1 MNASSIIKRQSRT
14 ESSTLRSKPRRIS
27 TISGSAGSREQ
38 SNGRALLEEWP
49 RRISSDAGED
59 MEISLCSSSNKKVAF
74 SPYSRLHVYQVDEE
88 AERKKS
94 YGSSERKVFQA
105 QALHDAFRI
114 QALIKSC
121 PYEGGLAI
129 RYLMDKNLLSSEEL
143 LGIENLIMGAEKV
156 IKERRLHTTL
166 VLETQKELLEKND
179 ENIYQTLANV
189 ATRRSVKTLQ
199 KARLRAALAA

>member
-1 MNASSIIKRQSRT
+1 MNASSIVKRQSKT
-14 ESSTLRSKPRRIS
+14 EPSALKSKPRRVS
-27 TISGSAGSREQ
+27 ALSETAGSQEQ
-38 SNGRALLEEWP
+38 GQGRALLEEWP
-49 RRISSDAGED
+49 RRISADVGEEMD
-59 MEISLCSSSNKKVAF
+59 ISLCSSSNKKVSF

-88 AERKKS
+88 VERNKS

-129 RYLMDKNLLSSEEL
+129 RYLMEKNLLSSEEL

-156 IKERRLHTTL
+156 IKERRQHTIV
-166 VLETQKELLEKND
+166 VLEAQKDLLEKKD
-179 ENIYQTLANV
+179 VNIDQALAYV
-189 ATRRSVKTLQ
+189 ATRRSSKTFQ